1 MLLQLCMGLGA
12 EWLGALARHGETGER
27 NERIRTYN
35 FSQNRVTDHR
45 IDLTLYNLPTFI
57 EGEIGEVVSAL
68 LANDLKERL
77 AALE

>member
-1 MLLQLCMGLGA
+1 M
-12 EWLGALARHGETGER
+12 
-27 NERIRTYN
+27 
-35 FSQNRVTDHR
+35 TDHR

-68 LANDLKERL
+68 LANDIKERL